1 MISQLSLSVDWNALT
16 TWRSD
21 GVIPSN
27 GKSGGTSSP
36 ITKSYENR
44 CVGAPKGGSR
54 MKVRT
59 SAEHAATTGRFRPS
73 TYPITSQA
81 VTSPVEH
88 PYDFVLEVLQRSSTT
103 TLADQAEVTTRLQAL
118 QPALRALRQAYK
130 NPTVS
135 AAYEG
140 DNTEAYLL
148 AYVPHY
154 IKQAL
159 TALEKAQ
166 LLIYR
171 PTYRAGFFC
180 SGPGPEAVALV
191 EHLLRR
197 RSRQELEFH
206 FLDRASDDWSRI
218 REELLTVGCQ
228 RRWSPA
234 IDIQAHTF
242 DLLDRAGFRRLR
254 PILKKLDLAMF
265 QNFGNEL
272 PTNQHPLAIDNIR
285 RIAKLLSDGA
295 MLIYSDQR
303 NYEAVQQFV
312 QTLERELR
320 PLGNV
325 RITAMEESVRA
336 PRTGTPLAEH
346 FFTAT
351 QWARCHTYSINLVFH
366 RSR

>member
-1 MISQLSLSVDWNALT
+1 
-16 TWRSD
+16 
-21 GVIPSN
+21 
-27 GKSGGTSSP
+27 
-36 ITKSYENR
+36 
-44 CVGAPKGGSR
+44 

-59 SAEHAATTGRFRPS
+59 SAEHAATTGRFCPP

-81 VTSPVEH
+81 VTNPVEN

-103 TLADQAEVTTRLQAL
+103 TLTDQAEVATRLQAL

-154 IKQAL
+154 INQAL
-159 TALEKAQ
+159 RALHVAEPVDDA
-166 LLIYR
+166 LRLE
-171 PTYRAGFFC
+171 TYRAGFFC

-242 DLLDRAGFRRLR
+242 DLLDRAGFR
-254 PILKKLDLAMF
+254 
-265 QNFGNEL
+265 
-272 PTNQHPLAIDNIR
+272 
-285 RIAKLLSDGA
+285 
-295 MLIYSDQR
+295 
-303 NYEAVQQFV
+303 
-312 QTLERELR
+312 
-320 PLGNV
+320 
-325 RITAMEESVRA
+325 
-336 PRTGTPLAEH
+336 
-346 FFTAT
+346 
-351 QWARCHTYSINLVFH
+351 
-366 RSR
+366 